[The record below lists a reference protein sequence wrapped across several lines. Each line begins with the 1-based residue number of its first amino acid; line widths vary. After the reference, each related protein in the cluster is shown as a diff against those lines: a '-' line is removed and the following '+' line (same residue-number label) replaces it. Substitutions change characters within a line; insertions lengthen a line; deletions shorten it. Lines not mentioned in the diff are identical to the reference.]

1 MKLSTLSCKTLAL
14 ASLVALSATAHAEH
28 LTVMTSGGFTA
39 AYKAL
44 SPGYAADSGD
54 TVITKIEQRIGDQ
67 FALPKDFAQIA
78 SPELGADPSLQI
90 TPGAKRVKLA
100 VFWDEMKG
108 RASWMKVYRD
118 GLH

>member
-1 MKLSTLSCKTLAL
+1 MIPLSLSNPGDQVSIVDLHLGPWVARI
-14 ASLVALSATAHAEH
+14 ASLCGAV
-28 LTVMTSGGFTA
+28 
-39 AYKAL
+39 
-44 SPGYAADSGD
+44 AADNGD
-54 TVITKIEQRIGDQ
+54 TVIAKIEQRIGDR